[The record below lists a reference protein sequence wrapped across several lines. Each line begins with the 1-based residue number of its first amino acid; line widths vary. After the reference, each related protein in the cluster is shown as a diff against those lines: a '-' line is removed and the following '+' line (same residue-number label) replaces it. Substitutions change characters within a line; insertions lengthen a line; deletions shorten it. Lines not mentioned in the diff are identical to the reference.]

1 MAKVGA
7 VGYVPQALQAAREEK
22 GWTKADLARHAGLKR
37 QMLTSYEMPGG
48 ASPSAERLGILAAA
62 LGRSPADF
70 IDPKAQGMAVLRARA
85 GLSQRDVIAKL
96 PTDDLKLTTYQSI
109 ESGRVRRLRHSDATA
124 LAGVFGTTP
133 EDVQAAHA
141 YDVEQWA
148 ARELDG

>member
-1 MAKVGA
+1 MAKIGA
-7 VGYVPQALQAAREEK
+7 IGFLPEALRAAREEK
-22 GWTKADLARHAGLKR
+22 GWTKADLARRAGLKR
-37 QMLTSYEMPGG
+37 QVLSNYEKPDG
-48 ASPSAERLGILAAA
+48 ASPTAERLNALASA

-70 IDPKAQGMAVLRARA
+70 IDPKAQGMAALRARA

-96 PTDDLKLTTYQSI
+96 PTDDLKLTTYQAI

-133 EDVQAAHA
+133 EDVHTAHT

-148 ARELDG
+148 ARDSEE